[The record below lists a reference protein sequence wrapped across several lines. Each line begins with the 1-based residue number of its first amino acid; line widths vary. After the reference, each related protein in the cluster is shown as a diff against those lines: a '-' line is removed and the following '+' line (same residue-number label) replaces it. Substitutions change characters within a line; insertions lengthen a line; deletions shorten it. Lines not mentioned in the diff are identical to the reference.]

1 MRTGPI
7 TAALLCL
14 GAFCAAGA
22 PPRQPMPTAYYE
34 GQAVNVTFEP
44 AAKGQRTLDYGPW
57 QLGISSRNEHP
68 RDHRL
73 NLYVV
78 IPGSQHHSEGWDDYD
93 HNMIVN
99 AVPQSDE
106 PVEWDVYWVLVLD
119 PHLQMDLRSERDLL
133 LLAQDRFLPGDLF
146 EFNDIPGRAV
156 LRDYLHISNVPGLV
170 QFRQKDGSLP
180 RLVMLPAGGVAR
192 MRVEIPPSTAAK

>member
-1 MRTGPI
+1 
-7 TAALLCL
+7 
-14 GAFCAAGA
+14 
-22 PPRQPMPTAYYE
+22 MPTAYYE
-34 GQAVNVTFEP
+34 GQAVSVTFEP

-57 QLGISSRNEHP
+57 QLGISSRDEHP

-78 IPGSQHHSEGWDDYD
+78 IPGNQHHSEGWDDYD

-99 AVPQSDE
+99 AVPEAAE

-119 PHLQMDLRSERDLL
+119 PHLQVDLRSERDLL
-133 LLAQDRFLPGDLF
+133 LIAQDRFTPGDLF
-146 EFNDIPGRAV
+146 EFDDIPGRAV
-156 LRDYLHISNVPGLV
+156 LRDYLHISNVQGLA

-180 RLVMLPAGGVAR
+180 RILVVPAGGVAR
-192 MRVEIPPSTAAK
+192 MRVEIPANAAAK